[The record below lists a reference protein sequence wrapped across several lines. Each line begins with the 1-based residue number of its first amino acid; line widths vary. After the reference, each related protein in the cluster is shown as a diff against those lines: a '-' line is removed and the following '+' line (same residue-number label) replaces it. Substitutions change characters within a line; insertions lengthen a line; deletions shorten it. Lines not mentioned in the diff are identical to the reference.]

1 MSEQCVHCDGV
12 ADFIMIDGGWYVC
25 RGCIKDGDTDVVA
38 ETEES
43 NA

>member
-1 MSEQCVHCDGV
+1 MYEECVHCDGV

-25 RGCIKDGDTDVVA
+25 RECIKDGDTDTLA
-38 ETEES
+38 QEEES